1 MSLIKEEN
9 RRLEMELEVALG
21 RLAGGGSNR
30 VNVGGNG
37 VVHIA
42 TTTTNSNA
50 FANNPPPTSALHQ
63 S

>member
-1 MSLIKEEN
+1 MIKEEN

-30 VNVGGNG
+30 GNVGGNG

-42 TTTTNSNA
+42 TTITNSNA
-50 FANNPPPTSALHQ
+50 FVNNPPTTTTALHQ